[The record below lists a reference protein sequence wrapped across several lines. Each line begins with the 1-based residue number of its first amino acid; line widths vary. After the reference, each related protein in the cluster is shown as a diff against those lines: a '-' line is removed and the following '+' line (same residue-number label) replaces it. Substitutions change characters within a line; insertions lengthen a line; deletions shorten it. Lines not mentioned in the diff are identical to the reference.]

1 MFLFRILLKISV
13 QSLRSIVQA
22 ILAPE
27 LVKCSP
33 LRHLSPAKFLQP
45 TKNQNQILF
54 KHISNQ
60 ITKFLLKSIHDHI
73 KQIIKTNF
81 IWVFLFF
88 NVIFLLKWS
97 KQEIINKRRQEKARR
112 NIVELKTWLRQ
123 KQPPEMFYKKVFLKI
138 SQNSQEKTCAG
149 VVF

>member
-45 TKNQNQILF
+45 TKIQNQILF

-88 NVIFLLKWS
+88 NVIFLLKWINKKS
-97 KQEIINKRRQEKARR
+97 LIKEDTRKQERISWSWKHSWDRSSH
-112 NIVELKTWLRQ
+112 Q
-123 KQPPEMFYKKVFLKI
+123 KCSVKKC
-138 SQNSQEKTCAG
+138 S
-149 VVF
+149 